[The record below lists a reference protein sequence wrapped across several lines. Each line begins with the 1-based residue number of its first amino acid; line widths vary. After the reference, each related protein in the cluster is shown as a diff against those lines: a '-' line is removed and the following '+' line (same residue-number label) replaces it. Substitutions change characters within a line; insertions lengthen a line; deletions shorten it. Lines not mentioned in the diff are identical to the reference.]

1 MELKKQRRLVKA
13 VGLICEML
21 KITDKKLN
29 DFIETGKVPEL
40 PKTKEPKAN
49 TKKK

>member
-1 MELKKQRRLVKA
+1 MNLTQGRRQKNALK
-13 VGLICEML
+13 LICEML
-21 KITDKKLN
+21 NLTDRKLN
-29 DFIETGKVPEL
+29 DFIETGKIPEL